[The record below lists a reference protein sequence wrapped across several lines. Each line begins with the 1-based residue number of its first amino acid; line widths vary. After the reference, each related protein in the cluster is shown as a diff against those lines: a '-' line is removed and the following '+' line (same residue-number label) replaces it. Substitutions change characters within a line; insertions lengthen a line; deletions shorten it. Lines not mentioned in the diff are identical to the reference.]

1 MKTIKLF
8 LLSISFISFSMNGLA
23 QGKTETIK
31 ITGECGMCKSKI
43 ESAAKKSGATYANW
57 DVDSKELTVKYSNQS
72 NTAKI
77 QKGIA
82 AVGYDTPQYKATKEA
97 YNKLHECCKYDRTAS
112 TGTCCDGEK
121 CVKAE
126 CHKDGKCT
134 ADMACCKDNGCSE
147 KDCCQKTS
155 H

>member
-8 LLSISFISFSMNGLA
+8 LLSIAFISLSTVGFA
-23 QGKTETIK
+23 QAKTEKIK
-31 ITGECGMCKSKI
+31 VAGECGMCKGKI

-57 DVDSKELTVKYSNQS
+57 DVDSKELTVKYSGQS
-72 NTAKI
+72 NAAKI

-82 AVGYDTPQYKATKEA
+82 AAGYDTPKFKASEKA
-97 YNKLHECCKYDRTAS
+97 YNELHECCKYDRAAS
-112 TGTCCDGEK
+112 TSGCCEGEK
-121 CVKAE
+121 CTKAE

-134 ADMACCKDNGCSE
+134 PDMLCCKDNGCSE
-147 KDCCQKTS
+147 KDCCKKTN

>member
-8 LLSISFISFSMNGLA
+8 LLSLSFISISTIGFA
-23 QGKTETIK
+23 QAKTEKIK
-31 ITGECGMCKSKI
+31 VAGECGMCKGKI

-57 DVDSKELTVKYSNQS
+57 KVDSKELTVKYSTQS
-72 NTAKI
+72 NSAKI

-82 AVGYDTPQYKATKEA
+82 ETGYDTPKYKATEKA

-112 TGTCCDGEK
+112 TGKGCDGEK

-126 CHKDGKCT
+126 CQKDDKCAT
-134 ADMACCKDNGCSE
+134 DMTCCKDNGCSE
-147 KDCCQKTS
+147 KDCCQKN
-155 H
+155 